1 MPVQI
6 QGIEK
11 NRIKNDRKNFVVPA
25 LLSCEIQSRKIKN
38 YTGYLNFSLTVYFII
53 SKAGTSKKKSV
64 ILYSMFCSTNTT
76 LLDTNSILLPY
87 YLTSAPPFQGFHC
100 QLPSTKLTG
109 LKDLYSWYRAI
120 HWRQQDLPAFCN
132 RKRERGIVI
141 SIIYFFD

>member
-53 SKAGTSKKKSV
+53 SKAGTSKKNLSFF
-64 ILYSMFCSTNTT
+64 ILCFVVQTLPCLILIVFC
-76 LLDTNSILLPY
+76 
-87 YLTSAPPFQGFHC
+87 YL
-100 QLPSTKLTG
+100 
-109 LKDLYSWYRAI
+109 
-120 HWRQQDLPAFCN
+120 
-132 RKRERGIVI
+132 
-141 SIIYFFD
+141 II

>member
-109 LKDLYSWYRAI
+109 LKDLYS
-120 HWRQQDLPAFCN
+120 
-132 RKRERGIVI
+132 
-141 SIIYFFD
+141 